1 MKHAMTKVL
10 IADDHPIV
18 REGLKQIVAEATD
31 IVITGEASNGNDVL
45 DEVRTSQYNVV
56 VLDLTMPGIS
66 GLDLLKQIRLE
77 YPSLPVLILSMHP
90 EDQFALRLLRA
101 GASGYLN
108 KESAAERLVEAI
120 RKVASGGK
128 YVSPAL
134 AEKLVVNLGSD
145 FAGPLHEMLS
155 DREFQV
161 LCLIASGK
169 TLTEIAEE
177 LSLSVKTISTYRSR
191 ILEKMN
197 MNSNAELTR
206 YAIEN
211 NLVS

>member
-1 MKHAMTKVL
+1 MIKVL

-18 REGLKQIVAEATD
+18 REGLKQIVAEAAN

-45 DEVRTSQYNVV
+45 DEVRTNQYNVV
-56 VLDLTMPGIS
+56 VLDLSMPGIS
-66 GLDLLKQIRLE
+66 GLDLLKQIGLE

-90 EDQFALRLLRA
+90 EDQYALRLLRA

-120 RKVASGGK
+120 RKVAAGGK

-145 FAGPLHEMLS
+145 FVGPLHEMLS
-155 DREFQV
+155 NREFQV
-161 LCLIASGK
+161 LCLIASGN
-169 TLTEIAEE
+169 TLTEIADN
-177 LSLSVKTISTYRSR
+177 LSLSVKTVSTYRSR

-197 MNSNAELTR
+197 MSSNAELTR
-206 YAIEN
+206 YAIQN
-211 NLVS
+211 HLVS